1 MKMNPKAIEIALEER
16 APLITWIV
24 TEDRWLFYVEG
35 RVIINGKATAW
46 QMALDKDWVSQAR
59 SHDVLI
65 DTVVN
70 RATRAFADLLFSGRQ
85 S

>member
-46 QMALDKDWVSQAR
+46 QMALDKDWVSQAC